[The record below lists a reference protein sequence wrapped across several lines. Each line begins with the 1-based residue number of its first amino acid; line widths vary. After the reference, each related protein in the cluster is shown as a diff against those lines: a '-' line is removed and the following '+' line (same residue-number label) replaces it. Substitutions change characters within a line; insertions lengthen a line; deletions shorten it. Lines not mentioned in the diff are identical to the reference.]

1 MRERYGSGAN
11 EERDIRARVLDLFFF
26 SDFIAPWGRV
36 GENFSLKEKNQS
48 GKRNLSPLG
57 FTARGFYERETSEY
71 RTRLEDRTIESRAL
85 LVYGGGCRSEDR
97 FRARFLPFTRSRFLF
112 PFVFFLFV
120 SLSLSWF
127 KSLTTISLLLGFYTV
142 II

>member
-11 EERDIRARVLDLFFF
+11 EERYIRARLFFF
-26 SDFIAPWGRV
+26 SDFIAPKV
-36 GENFSLKEKNQS
+36 GVNFSLKEEKNQS

-97 FRARFLPFTRSRFLF
+97 F
-112 PFVFFLFV
+112 
-120 SLSLSWF
+120 
-127 KSLTTISLLLGFYTV
+127 
-142 II
+142 